1 MTVVMPRGWRPAA
14 IAISLL
20 WLATVAG
27 AGMVFLTQTLLARRL
42 GPSAYGLFASSLA
55 TVTMVAP
62 LAGFGLSQ
70 FRLKAYGSEGWSAD
84 RWLRPSLRF
93 TTATTVIAVAVVVA
107 WALMGQPVDQAT
119 RFALLALSPVILGLL
134 AVDLVG
140 SKLRLEERYGALA
153 GWQLLMPG
161 GRLLVA
167 ALILMTPNATPGV
180 VALGYCV
187 VALTAVVMAA
197 PQVRAMMDGRMQ
209 LQGHGARGPVE
220 ATDPLPA
227 PGVMRLWSQAWAY
240 GVAAMLYPVF
250 FQVSTVLLK
259 YLNAD
264 EQAGRYGI
272 ALAVMTAIY
281 LLPATI
287 YQKFLLSKLHRWA
300 VHDKP
305 KFWRIHRQ
313 GSIAMLAGGLVIG
326 AVLAL
331 SAPYLVPIAFGEA
344 YRPVASILMVL
355 SLCVPIRFLST
366 AVGSA
371 LLTEDHMRYRVLAM
385 ALSTAAA
392 VLLNVLLIPHFN
404 VMGAA
409 VATVLAETLLL
420 LAMYRGVG
428 RIRRMGDE

>member
-1 MTVVMPRGWRPAA
+1 
-14 IAISLL
+14 
-20 WLATVAG
+20 
-27 AGMVFLTQTLLARRL
+27 
-42 GPSAYGLFASSLA
+42 
-55 TVTMVAP
+55 
-62 LAGFGLSQ
+62 
-70 FRLKAYGSEGWSAD
+70 
-84 RWLRPSLRF
+84 
-93 TTATTVIAVAVVVA
+93 
-107 WALMGQPVDQAT
+107 
-119 RFALLALSPVILGLL
+119 
-134 AVDLVG
+134 
-140 SKLRLEERYGALA
+140 
-153 GWQLLMPG
+153 
-161 GRLLVA
+161 
-167 ALILMTPNATPGV
+167 
-180 VALGYCV
+180 
-187 VALTAVVMAA
+187 
-197 PQVRAMMDGRMQ
+197 
-209 LQGHGARGPVE
+209 
-220 ATDPLPA
+220 
-227 PGVMRLWSQAWAY
+227 MRLWSQAWAY

-331 SAPYLVPIAFGEA
+331 SARYLVPIAFGEA

-404 VMGAA
+404 EMGAA